1 MFAIFW
7 SGATVVS
14 FMIQARDE
22 VKVFVVWPS
31 RFLEVLQAA

>member
-1 MFAIFW
+1 
-7 SGATVVS
+7 
-14 FMIQARDE
+14 MIQARDE